1 MVHRRQRLALRGRLR
16 FESLEEDISN
26 GGLVFGLFNTHTLG
40 LWLFMRAG
48 KENPAKNFKLR
59 KAVEPRKNA
68 QNTKKAEHGEPN
80 ALIRWVNRKFIF
92 VVSLCALCVLLR
104 PSNCRFQ

>member
-1 MVHRRQRLALRGRLR
+1 MTAQQRLHFGAECGVAAASRLKIGFTLRGRLR

-80 ALIRWVNRKFIF
+80 ALIR
-92 VVSLCALCVLLR
+92 
-104 PSNCRFQ
+104 